1 MTRKLFLFSILLLS
15 IPVLLLGAEKEFY
28 VKDYFP
34 KDISKQ
40 IIESA
45 ITQGDSVTIE
55 KFIIYGNINKIY
67 TIHKEVDHRKQ
78 TYTKEE
84 GESIKIGN
92 NTYLSKNEFE
102 MNHVETNPRH
112 TNIYR
117 LLDKKFFKLTNDK
130 KYKIIT
136 DKIKHL
142 QSNKK

>member
-1 MTRKLFLFSILLLS
+1 MMKKLFLLSILLLS
-15 IPVLLLGAEKEFY
+15 ISAFVWSAEKEYY

-34 KDISKQ
+34 KDISNQ
-40 IIESA
+40 VIEFA
-45 ITQGDSVTIE
+45 IAQGDSVTIE
-55 KFIIYGNINKIY
+55 KFVIYGNINKIY
-67 TIHKEVDHRKQ
+67 TIHKEVNHRKQ

-84 GESIKIGN
+84 GGSIKIGD
-92 NTYLSKNEFE
+92 NTYLSKDEFE
-102 MNHVETNPRH
+102 MNHAETNPRH

-117 LLDKKFFKLTNDK
+117 LLDKKFFKLTNDR

>member
-1 MTRKLFLFSILLLS
+1 MTKNILLS
-15 IPVLLLGAEKEFY
+15 FLLLVISVFSWGAEKEYY

-34 KDISKQ
+34 KDISNQ
-40 IIESA
+40 IIEFA
-45 ITQGDSVTIE
+45 IAQGDSVTIE
-55 KFIIYGNINKIY
+55 KFVIYGNINKIY
-67 TIHKEVDHRKQ
+67 TIHKEVNHRKQ

-84 GESIKIGN
+84 GGSIKIGD
-92 NTYLSKNEFE
+92 NTYLSKDEFE
-102 MNHVETNPRH
+102 MNHAETNPRH

-117 LLDKKFFKLTNDK
+117 LLDKKFFKLTNDR